1 MSTSIV
7 KCRTQAQITPLG
19 VDCETPMFS
28 WQMAASRTG
37 AKQSAYRIIVSKD
50 KTMTPIIWDSNIVKS
65 YIQHTAL
72 TADCTRLE
80 PSTRYYWKVFVWD
93 EENMMHE
100 SEVTWFET
108 GLMGKDA
115 SVWNNAQWIGSPKQT
130 TNTACLYSY
139 QMNVDFKTDIGNK
152 AGIVLSARNKDNYV
166 LFDVDMDNR
175 TLMIYEYCDNAWDG
189 STKEGHLPT
198 VTILGSKVGYIISK
212 EAVSEGLEHDWNT
225 ISITVDNRDL
235 SVSINN
241 VTVIQ
246 KEADLMPNAGFFVP
260 RRGCLFSIGFKQLGS
275 TAYYDNLVIS
285 DPKTNTV
292 FQNES
297 FSDESGIFSVLGS
310 CKDGILTVKNQF
322 ELACPVPAINLLGT
336 FHSNPSKKI
345 ASARLYAT
353 ARGSYR
359 VKVNGIDADGSFF
372 APGFT
377 DYRLRIFYQTYD
389 VTNLLHEGENQL
401 LATVG
406 KGYYNGYCGYSGP
419 MKYGEQNSF
428 MGRMI
433 VTYTDGSKDEIV
445 TDN

>member
-212 EAVSEGLEHDWNT
+212 EAVSEG
-225 ISITVDNRDL
+225 
-235 SVSINN
+235 
-241 VTVIQ
+241 
-246 KEADLMPNAGFFVP
+246 
-260 RRGCLFSIGFKQLGS
+260 
-275 TAYYDNLVIS
+275 
-285 DPKTNTV
+285 
-292 FQNES
+292 
-297 FSDESGIFSVLGS
+297 
-310 CKDGILTVKNQF
+310 
-322 ELACPVPAINLLGT
+322 
-336 FHSNPSKKI
+336 
-345 ASARLYAT
+345 
-353 ARGSYR
+353 
-359 VKVNGIDADGSFF
+359 
-372 APGFT
+372 
-377 DYRLRIFYQTYD
+377 
-389 VTNLLHEGENQL
+389 
-401 LATVG
+401 
-406 KGYYNGYCGYSGP
+406 
-419 MKYGEQNSF
+419 
-428 MGRMI
+428 
-433 VTYTDGSKDEIV
+433 
-445 TDN
+445 